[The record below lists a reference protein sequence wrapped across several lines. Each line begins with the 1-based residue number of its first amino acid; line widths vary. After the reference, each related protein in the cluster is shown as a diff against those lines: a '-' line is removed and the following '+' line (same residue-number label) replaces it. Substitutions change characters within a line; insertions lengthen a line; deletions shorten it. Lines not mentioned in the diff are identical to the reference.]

1 MSSAAVSKENKM
13 AGVLG
18 FFDEPGALLQATQKT
33 REARW
38 ESFDAF
44 SPYPVHGLEH
54 AAGLKR
60 SWLPYVTFCAGLTGL
75 CCAFALQYWT
85 SAVSWPVNVGGKP
98 FNSWPAFVPVMFEL
112 TVLFAGLC
120 TVAAMLIANGLPNIT
135 RRSFDPSLTRDRF
148 ALIIEP
154 AKGKAFDEAAAAN
167 FLKGLGAKDVRT
179 VYNEGW
185 F

>member
-1 MSSAAVSKENKM
+1 MAQEKEL

-18 FFDEPGALLQATQKT
+18 FFDDSHALLEATKKT
-33 REARW
+33 RDANW
-38 ESFDAF
+38 ERFDAYTPF
-44 SPYPVHGLEH
+44 PVHGMEH

-75 CCAFALQYWT
+75 CCAFWLQYWT
-85 SAVSWPVNVGGKP
+85 SAVSWPINVGGKP
-98 FNSWPAFVPVMFEL
+98 LNSWPAFVPVVFEF
-112 TVLFAGLC
+112 TVLFAGLA
-120 TVAAMLIANGLPNIT
+120 TVGAMFIVNQLPNIT
-135 RRSFDPSLTRDRF
+135 RRSFDPALTRDRF

-154 AKGKAFDEAAAAN
+154 SKKTVFDSSQAEN
-167 FLKGLGAKDVRT
+167 FLKELGAREVRA